1 MANSLPAAVRSGA
14 LSQPTLSYFLMFIAI
29 GMVSGILGPSLT
41 HLAEQTG
48 STMSQIALLFT
59 ARALGV
65 MCGAVI
71 TGRLLDRFDG
81 HRIILVMILLTLVS
95 MLLVPLSPLLLMMLV
110 IFVLGYAEVSINVGG
125 NLMLMRCYRERSGP
139 YISAL
144 HFCFGLG
151 AMTVPL
157 LVVWS
162 LNLSGAVIWSFW
174 AVALLLL
181 MVGLMLF
188 PQPSPSPPETQVA
201 ESEDKPVDL
210 PLFLILLLM
219 FSIYVGIEMT
229 YAGWIST
236 YAVLEGLSSSDSAY
250 LVSVFWFS
258 LSIGRLLA
266 IPLLRTGRYMTILL
280 GCFLL
285 AVMMI
290 ISLIKGAL
298 SLFWITLLFG
308 LSMSAIFP
316 TLFTLGS
323 LLLKL
328 NGKLTG
334 LIFLSCGVGA
344 MVAPSLTGPLID
356 KFSAAAMPLLL
367 LGMLLVMLLGVVAL
381 RLRTRFLY
389 VENDR
394 L

>member
-1 MANSLPAAVRSGA
+1 MANSLPATGRSGA

-29 GMVSGILGPSLT
+29 GMVSGILGPSLS
-41 HLAEQTG
+41 HLAEQSG

-59 ARALGV
+59 ARALGI

-81 HRIILVMILLTLVS
+81 HRIILIMILCTLLG
-95 MLLVPLSPLLLMMLV
+95 MLLIPLSPLLLMMPV
-110 IFVLGYAEVSINVGG
+110 IFVLGYTEVSMNVGG

-162 LNLSGAVIWSFW
+162 LNLSGTVIWSFW

-181 MVGLMLF
+181 VVGLMLF
-188 PQPSPSPPETQVA
+188 PQPSPVSDEVQIA
-201 ESEDKPVDL
+201 AADEKPVDL
-210 PLFLILLLM
+210 LLFPVLLLM
-219 FSIYVGIEMT
+219 FSLYVGIEMT
-229 YAGWIST
+229 YAGWIAT
-236 YAVLEGLSSSDSAY
+236 YAALGGLSSSDSAF

-280 GCFLL
+280 GCFCLALL
-285 AVMMI
+285 MI
-290 ISLIKGAL
+290 ISLVAGGL
-298 SLFWITLLFG
+298 SLFWVTLLFG

-323 LLLKL
+323 QLLRL

-334 LIFLSCGVGA
+334 LIFLSCGLGA

-356 KFSAAAMPLLL
+356 AYGTGAMPLLL
-367 LGMLLVMLLGVVAL
+367 LGMMLTMMLGLMLLRWRKKSAC
-381 RLRTRFLY
+381 
-389 VENDR
+389 
-394 L
+394 

>member
-14 LSQPTLSYFLMFIAI
+14 LSQPTLSYFLMFIGI

-81 HRIILVMILLTLVS
+81 HRIILVMIILTLVS

-162 LNLSGAVIWSFW
+162 LSLSGTVIWGFW

-188 PQPSPSPPETQVA
+188 PQPSPAPPETQVA
-201 ESEDKPVDL
+201 EAEDKPVDL
-210 PLFLILLLM
+210 PLFLVLLLM

-236 YAVLEGLSSSDSAY
+236 YAVLEGLGSSDSAY

-285 AVMMI
+285 AVLMI
-290 ISLIKGAL
+290 ISLIQGAL

-316 TLFTLGS
+316 TLFTLGN

-356 KFSAAAMPLLL
+356 AYGTGAMPVLL
-367 LGMLLVMLLGVVAL
+367 LGMMLIMMLGLMVL
-381 RLRTRFLY
+381 RWRK
-389 VENDR
+389 NKPAD
-394 L
+394 